1 MQRLRS
7 YVPWCVAAAFLLWAA
22 GASAADVLIGTVIGV
37 RGAVF
42 RENRSERQALTSRQ
56 PVHLGDTIIAED
68 GKAEILL
75 NDGSIVSVGA
85 KSRLVLSQYKSVSN
99 GLTTRF
105 RLLRGVLRLFV
116 NRATSGGEFEI
127 ETETAVAAVR
137 GTDWLMEVVP
147 GRTSVAILHGIIAV
161 SGVGAHQNA
170 VVLLEKP
177 GDGIDVTMGEAPGPV
192 HPWSRE
198 RLAAVLARASFN

>member
-7 YVPWCVAAAFLLWAA
+7 FSPWCVAAVFLLWAA
-22 GASAADVLIGTVIGV
+22 SASAADLIIGTAIGV
-37 RGAVF
+37 RGVVL
-42 RENRSERQALTSRQ
+42 RESGGERQALK
-56 PVHLGDTIIAED
+56 PHDAVHLGDTIVAED

-99 GLTTRF
+99 ALTTRF
-105 RLLRGVLRLFV
+105 HLFEGVLRLFV
-116 NRATSGGEFEI
+116 NRATAGGEFEI

-147 GRTSVAILHGIIAV
+147 GRTGVAILHGIIAV
-161 SGVGAHQNA
+161 SGVGAQRNA
-170 VVLLEKP
+170 VVVLQKP
-177 GDGIDVTMGEAPGPV
+177 GDGVDVKIGEAPGPI